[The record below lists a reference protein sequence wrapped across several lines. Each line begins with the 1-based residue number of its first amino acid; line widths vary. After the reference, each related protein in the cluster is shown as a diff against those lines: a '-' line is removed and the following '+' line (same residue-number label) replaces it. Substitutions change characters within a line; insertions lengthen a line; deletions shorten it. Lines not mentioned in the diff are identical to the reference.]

1 MAKRIKISAGVL
13 NVRLHPHTPERYAE
27 FLNDIYA
34 LRQPVKL
41 RGDRHGIISLLDRSE
56 LEKGIVTGI
65 ITTFLDIDFDGEWFS
80 TANLQPAS
88 NEQISQVSIPA
99 DIHPNAAS
107 FYFQLNT
114 SNHRIYFQTYS
125 SGKVFSEKSALT
137 LFSRLADNLAITHKY
152 GNVQITVVQSKEA
165 LDRIFSLRTIK
176 SITITIHKPNADI
189 FADDFEEQIEAH
201 LLQTHS
207 KKVTI
212 AYEAEPGGSVV
223 PTAEIRTISSVA
235 LENGNVEVKG
245 RDESGAV
252 SLSSNDHPKV
262 IQDKYDPDAMS
273 ESQAFRS
280 IVPQGNDEGA

>member
-1 MAKRIKISAGVL
+1 MARRIKISAGVL

-56 LEKGIVTGI
+56 LDKGIITGI

-114 SNHRIYFQTYS
+114 STHRIYFQTYS
-125 SGKVFSEKSALT
+125 SGKVFSDNSALM
-137 LFSRLADNLAITHKY
+137 LFSKLADNLAIRQKY
-152 GNVQITVVQSKEA
+152 GDIQLTVVQSKEA
-165 LDRIFSLRTIK
+165 LDRIFSLPTIK
-176 SITITIHKPNADI
+176 SISITIQKPNADI

-201 LLQTHS
+201 LLQTNS

-212 AYEAEPGGSVV
+212 SYEAEPGGSVV
-223 PTAEIRTISSVA
+223 PTAEIRTISAVA

-262 IQDKYDPDAMS
+262 IQDKYDPDTMS
-273 ESQAFRS
+273 ESQAFRRL
-280 IVPQGNDEGA
+280 VPPGNG